1 MSGTLI
7 KSADA
12 IGIMPISSVTTGCHE
27 PATGVAVHCIVV
39 EVATILMQATYAK
52 KTDLIQDERLTPE
65 IVRVFPDILNPVI
78 DETV

>member
-7 KSADA
+7 ISADA

-27 PATGVAVHCIVV
+27 PATGVTVHCIVV

-52 KTDLIQDERLTPE
+52 KTDLI
-65 IVRVFPDILNPVI
+65 
-78 DETV
+78 